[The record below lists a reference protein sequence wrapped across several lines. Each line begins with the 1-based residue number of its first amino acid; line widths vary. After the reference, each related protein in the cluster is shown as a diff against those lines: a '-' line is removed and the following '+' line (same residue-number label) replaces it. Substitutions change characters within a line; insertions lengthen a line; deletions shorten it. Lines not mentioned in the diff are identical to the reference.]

1 MTEQAEYSENPAVV
15 DAIHSILR
23 PMGNPVR
30 HGDFNRRMVLEA
42 LFIQAGQGCSMEAD
56 DIKAYAAITDKEFD
70 TIITEYVASGVIKSQ
85 KNMFDII
92 MYSLDM

>member
-1 MTEQAEYSENPAVV
+1 MSDTEYSENPAVV
-15 DAIHSILR
+15 NAIHSILR

-30 HGDFNRRMVLEA
+30 HEDFNKRMVIEA
-42 LFIQAGQGCSMEAD
+42 LFIKAGQGCSMEAD

-70 TIITEYVASGVIKSQ
+70 TIIAEYIAAGVIKAQ
-85 KNMFDII
+85 KNMFDIT